1 MFTQHP
7 IKNSSK
13 PALDVEQLHPLV
25 RELNEKSQE
34 SISGVTVTTIKPSG
48 DKLSLVLLFP
58 NPFA

>member
-13 PALDVEQLHPLV
+13 PVLDVEQLHPLV

-34 SISGVTVTTIKPSG
+34 SISGGTVKTIKPL
-48 DKLSLVLLFP
+48 DDRLSLVLLFP